1 MEFVLVLH
9 NLFRWAV
16 VVLMVYALG
25 RMVGGLVQKREF
37 TGQDRK
43 SLSWFAISMD
53 VQLLLGLVLY
63 ISNGWWSTLPGG
75 MSQSAVR
82 FFAVEHLF
90 MMVIAWVLAHVAA
103 HGARAS
109 RLASAHFKRGALLTG
124 ITVLVILLS
133 IPWPWAASHG
143 RPLFRLAE
151 LWWGGLG

>member
-9 NLFRWAV
+9 NLLRWAV

-25 RMVGGLVQKREF
+25 RMVRGLVQKREF

-43 SLSWFAISMD
+43 ALSWFAISMD

-103 HGARAS
+103 LGARAQ
-109 RLASAHFKRGALLTG
+109 RLAPAQFRRATLLVG
-124 ITVLVILLS
+124 IAVLTILVS
-133 IPWPWAASHG
+133 IPWPWAAGHG

-151 LWWGGLG
+151 LWWSWLV